1 MDKKT
6 EAASLAAKLPAEKLE
21 SVLRYMRILV
31 RMKGTRSPEAEARGE
46 ENVSFTI
53 SEDGKAGAFFDDGDY
68 VFEEPNEGD
77 YLPGI
82 TAADVNQA
90 E

>member
-1 MDKKT
+1 MAYRVGIVATYKT
-6 EAASLAAKLPAEKLE
+6 DGSPWPLEAVSKE
-21 SVLRYMRILV
+21 YRIKDIMCFLQQ
-31 RMKGTRSPEAEARGE
+31 AEARGE